1 MASHLCNEVR
11 STVFINTERCVYNII
26 HLKYESIQLMRV
38 YRSIYGS
45 RNGEDLMRNHIVSHR
60 IQIHGI
66 ILKNRF
72 FHMEIMKIYCVTLND
87 EIQIVHIH
95 ACDSRWTD
103 LWLTTTKCTQCEY
116 DRAVACIHF
125 CHIAHRCF
133 HLDISFQH
141 FYIEPMVA

>member
-95 ACDSRWTD
+95 ACDSR
-103 LWLTTTKCTQCEY
+103 
-116 DRAVACIHF
+116 
-125 CHIAHRCF
+125 
-133 HLDISFQH
+133 
-141 FYIEPMVA
+141 

>member
-1 MASHLCNEVR
+1 
-11 STVFINTERCVYNII
+11 
-26 HLKYESIQLMRV
+26 MRG

-72 FHMEIMKIYCVTLND
+72 FHMEIMKIHCVTLND

-95 ACDSRWTD
+95 VIQDERTCG
-103 LWLTTTKCTQCEY
+103 LLLLN
-116 DRAVACIHF
+116 V
-125 CHIAHRCF
+125 
-133 HLDISFQH
+133 LNVNM
-141 FYIEPMVA
+141 IERLHAFIFAT